1 MQCIQSQKV
10 LLKKCYLRTLLS
22 NLPFRCLDRI
32 EGLQIFIKQDMV
44 IQIYALQRTVSFVT
58 LSW

>member
-32 EGLQIFIKQDMV
+32 EGLQIFITQDMV
-44 IQIYALQRTVSFVT
+44 IYALQRTVSFVT